1 MAIGDFR
8 YISHASTLEE
18 LRADIL
24 SDLKRRLDATDR
36 LIAFEATKGGKAK
49 LEAVKRELEDLA
61 RFWQAVE
68 LKARKRKSATP

>member
-1 MAIGDFR
+1 MTVPEFR
-8 YISHASTLEE
+8 YVSHASTLEE

-24 SDLKRRLDATDR
+24 SDLRRRLDATDR

-68 LKARKRKSATP
+68 LKQRKRLRGAP